1 MKIEKLSPAFK
12 DYLWGGTK
20 LRDVYGKKCDYEKVA
35 ESWELSTHPAG
46 QSVIDGGEY
55 DGLKFGEYLE
65 KVGAKALGVNGAKFK
80 EFPVLIKFIDA
91 KQPLS
96 VQVHPSDEYA
106 LRVEGEY
113 GKTEMWYVVDCEPGA
128 SLYFGVNRALTKEE
142 FKKRIE
148 DNTLTD
154 VLYKADVKKGDVF
167 FIQSGTI
174 HAIGAGILICEIQQN
189 SNTTYR
195 VYDYGRRGADGKLR
209 ELHIDKAIDVSK
221 LTPSDTSDKQ
231 GKPEEIPGGTKCA
244 LASCPYFTTEKY
256 VVDGE
261 VEIDVT
267 GDSFASLVVTEGSGK
282 LETAE
287 DVNVNGTRKNVA
299 YYTPSE
305 PGVSYLTATTK
316 DGQYHVNFAVVCLPV
331 QANTLRLDDTRA
343 TLHPLETLALNA
355 TLTPTPTRAEDA
367 ALTWTSFN
375 PEVATVDENGV
386 VTAHKPG
393 YAYIKVSTDINT
405 SVTAYCVVEVLPGQG
420 YTVTLDANGGTV
432 KPDSV
437 SVQYGMAV
445 GQLPVPVREG
455 YTFDGWYDENGAQYT
470 EDTIYAIAGD
480 TTLTAR
486 WTANIYEITLDA
498 NGGVTDVALVQVTFG
513 QAVGA
518 LPTPTREGYVFL
530 GWFDEAGSRYDAS
543 TVYSTADG
551 VTLTARWGQEDSTF
565 TITLD
570 ANGGTV
576 KPSALAVVYGQAV
589 GALPVP
595 TREGYTFGGWYDKD
609 GNRYDASSVY
619 SVKGDTTLT
628 ARWIEN
634 SVQTGDGFPIFL
646 LSGAMMGAAAGAVML
661 LLKRRKLMGE

>member
-1 MKIEKLSPAFK
+1 MWFDDATIYQIYPLGLCGAPLQNDGSDQTGEHRILRVLDWVEHIKKLGATCVLFNPLFDSDAHGYDTR
-12 DYLWGGTK
+12 DYNRVDPRLGTK
-20 LRDVYGKKCDYEKVA
+20 EDFQAVCKALHGAGIRVMLDGVFNHVGRGFWAFRDVQEKKWDSAYKDWFHISFDGNTGYNDGFWYEA
-35 ESWELSTHPAG
+35 WEGCYELVKLNLRNPAG

-195 VYDYGRRGADGKLR
+195 VYDYRRGADGKLR

-282 LETAE
+282 
-287 DVNVNGTRKNVA
+287 VVG
-299 YYTPSE
+299 SE
-305 PGVSYLTATTK
+305 
-316 DGQYHVNFAVVCLPV
+316 N
-331 QANTLRLDDTRA
+331 
-343 TLHPLETLALNA
+343 
-355 TLTPTPTRAEDA
+355 
-367 ALTWTSFN
+367 
-375 PEVATVDENGV
+375 EVEF
-386 VTAHKPG
+386 KP
-393 YAYIKVSTDINT
+393 A
-405 SVTAYCVVEVLPGQG
+405 
-420 YTVTLDANGGTV
+420 
-432 KPDSV
+432 DS
-437 SVQYGMAV
+437 
-445 GQLPVPVREG
+445 LFVP
-455 YTFDGWYDENGAQYT
+455 
-470 EDTIYAIAGD
+470 
-480 TTLTAR
+480 
-486 WTANIYEITLDA
+486 
-498 NGGVTDVALVQVTFG
+498 
-513 QAVGA
+513 
-518 LPTPTREGYVFL
+518 
-530 GWFDEAGSRYDAS
+530 AGSGKIKINGHC
-543 TVYSTADG
+543 TVVKT
-551 VTLTARWGQEDSTF
+551 
-565 TITLD
+565 
-570 ANGGTV
+570 TV
-576 KPSALAVVYGQAV
+576 
-589 GALPVP
+589 
-595 TREGYTFGGWYDKD
+595 
-609 GNRYDASSVY
+609 
-619 SVKGDTTLT
+619 
-628 ARWIEN
+628 
-634 SVQTGDGFPIFL
+634 
-646 LSGAMMGAAAGAVML
+646 
-661 LLKRRKLMGE
+661 